1 MKKESRLTAILSAVI
16 DIIWAGLLWLVFSLP
31 FFTIGASSTALYYA
45 VVKSI
50 RHDRGRVSSCFFQ
63 SFRSNFRQA
72 TLLWLL
78 CVGYLLI
85 GIGDAIAFA
94 QMGVKEGSLLFWMS
108 RIFFLPVPLLF
119 PWLFTFL
126 SRFQNSLKNTLR
138 YSAFLAMRHFGT
150 TLLLTFEL
158 GLFLA
163 IAYLIPLLL
172 PFLPGAFCLL
182 MSLQIEPVFRSLTE
196 RQEDGNADAWYN
208 E

>member
-16 DIIWAGLLWLVFSLP
+16 DIIWAGLLWFGCSLP

-50 RHDRGRVSSCFFQ
+50 RHDRGRISSCFFQ

-78 CVGYLLI
+78 CIGYLLI

-94 QMGVKEGSLLFWMS
+94 RMGVKEGSLLFWMS

-119 PWLFTFL
+119 PWLFAFL

-138 YSAFLAMRHFGT
+138 YSAFLAMRYFRT

-182 MSLQIEPVFRSLTE
+182 MSLQTISLRIFRGHLKVL
-196 RQEDGNADAWYN
+196 RN
-208 E
+208 

>member
-31 FFTIGASSTALYYA
+31 LFTIGASSTALYYA

-78 CVGYLLI
+78 CLGYLLI

-94 QMGVKEGSLLFWMS
+94 RMGVKEGSLLFWMS
-108 RIFFLPVPLLF
+108 RIFFLPIPMLF
-119 PWLFTFL
+119 PWLFAFL

-138 YSAFLAMRHFGT
+138 YSAFLAMRYFRT

-196 RQEDGNADAWYN
+196 EQEDENADAWYN

>member
-31 FFTIGASSTALYYA
+31 LFTIGASSTALYYA

-85 GIGDAIAFA
+85 GIG
-94 QMGVKEGSLLFWMS
+94 V
-108 RIFFLPVPLLF
+108 IF
-119 PWLFTFL
+119 
-126 SRFQNSLKNTLR
+126 
-138 YSAFLAMRHFGT
+138 
-150 TLLLTFEL
+150 
-158 GLFLA
+158 
-163 IAYLIPLLL
+163 
-172 PFLPGAFCLL
+172 
-182 MSLQIEPVFRSLTE
+182 
-196 RQEDGNADAWYN
+196 
-208 E
+208 

>member
-31 FFTIGASSTALYYA
+31 LFTIGASSTALYYA

-94 QMGVKEGSLLFWMS
+94 RMGVKEGSLLFWMS
-108 RIFFLPVPLLF
+108 RIFFLPIPMLF
-119 PWLFTFL
+119 PWLFAFL

-138 YSAFLAMRHFGT
+138 YSAFLAMRYFRT

-196 RQEDGNADAWYN
+196 EQEDENADAWYN

>member
-31 FFTIGASSTALYYA
+31 LFTIGASSTALYYA

-94 QMGVKEGSLLFWMS
+94 RMGVKEGSLLFWMS

-119 PWLFTFL
+119 PWLFAFL

-182 MSLQIEPVFRSLTE
+182 MSLQIEPVFLSLTE
-196 RQEDGNADAWYN
+196 GQEDGNADAWYN

>member
-31 FFTIGASSTALYYA
+31 LFTIGASSTALYYA

-119 PWLFTFL
+119 PWLFAFL

-172 PFLPGAFCLL
+172 PFLPGAFFLL

-196 RQEDGNADAWYN
+196 GQEDENADAWYN